1 LNKAE
6 RDARSREILAWQ
18 RYGPVLYR
26 IRLLF
31 FAVVTLAVAYVLS
44 LLYLTVL
51 AFYPGTGSVRPYG
64 PTERPV
70 QATVEECRRV
80 GPVSAHG
87 LGYWWVCRIM
97 VERED
102 GQSVEA
108 DVGYSIVG
116 PEQVEKVVALNEAC
130 YDPERVECSYGKPVS
145 GILELLYGCFQII
158 GRAVGVAS
166 LMIAAL
172 YLFRALVGA
181 PTYFLLLDKWRETKK
196 RPGVK
201 WVGATVTALQGEN
214 MTLSGR
220 GEIDSLLRQLDD
232 PVHLERPAGFDY
244 AAEQARFAALVAAVE
259 ARFGCICTVDAGMS
273 VQDASYLGQ
282 LEIPASATA
291 TETEVF
297 VRVSNFGGLALLGAE
312 RPGVYDDE
320 ETRILIAYADWRNV
334 LEVLTNHGYVVLL
347 EDALS
352 RPYDGTSDAL
362 RRPYARTPATWFDRY
377 FDYL

>member
-1 LNKAE
+1 M
-6 RDARSREILAWQ
+6 
-18 RYGPVLYR
+18 LYR
-26 IRLLF
+26 LRLLF
-31 FAVVTLAVAYVLS
+31 FAVVTLAVAYVFS
-44 LLYLTVL
+44 LIYLTAVS
-51 AFYPGTGSVRPYG
+51 FYPGTGSIRPYG

-80 GPVSAHG
+80 GPVSTHG
-87 LGYWWVCRIM
+87 LGYWWVCLIR
-97 VERED
+97 VERE
-102 GQSVEA
+102 GEQSVEA
-108 DVGYSIVG
+108 AVGRSIVG
-116 PEQVEKVVALNEAC
+116 PEQIGKVVALNEAC
-130 YDPERVECSYGKPVS
+130 YDPERAECGYGKPVPE
-145 GILELLYGCFQII
+145 ILGFLYGCFRII
-158 GRAVGVAS
+158 GRTFGFFLLFMVV
-166 LMIAAL
+166 L
-172 YLFRALVGA
+172 YLFRAVVGA
-181 PTYFLLLDKWRETKK
+181 PTYFLLLDKWREMKNGPGAK
-196 RPGVK
+196 R
-201 WVGATVTALQGEN
+201 VGATVTARQGEN

-220 GEIDSLLRQLDD
+220 DEIDSLLRQLDD

-244 AAEQARFAALVAAVE
+244 AAEQARFAALVADVE
-259 ARFGCICTVDAGMS
+259 ARFGCVCTVDAGMN

-291 TETEVF
+291 TETEIF

-312 RPGVYDDE
+312 RPGVHDDE

-362 RRPYARTPATWFDRY
+362 RRAYQTHPATWFTRY